1 MGTLVQAPERASV
14 EVSGLQA
21 IASPTGKGGGLGTFL
36 SGVLPAVNQEIDKY
50 QEANQDRLVAL
61 GQNDKL
67 NKMYREVSVLDRQA
81 YQQGRSYQ
89 DALNGQI
96 LLAKDFQNKVDELD
110 RTDPDPD
117 ALIQLQHE
125 YNNASVDNIHLSKL
139 PVEMKK
145 QLYDSQLKQNA
156 VYTKMIDTKLKR
168 ITADNVAVT
177 RMNSL
182 AMLTKN
188 IVRGEYT
195 PEERVVLLTA
205 HRDSSAAGMRLVD
218 PEVSLEDIDK
228 AFQEDVL
235 AVFTHALTTAQ
246 AGEDGAAN
254 IAFMDDLTA
263 TVELMEGV
271 SLKTATAI
279 SKKNMEFKAE
289 AIAINDTQITREVDD
304 FTTRVEL
311 EPSAVSGEDY
321 QALDGNIN
329 SLDNISPST
338 KTALKLKLNSSFVS
352 RYRAL
357 SAGQKLYNPT
367 EVSVTDAER
376 MGVSSSQLISEARTE
391 YLQKFDGDN
400 FLAGREMINQFGLS
414 SQYDSDGVRAGAE
427 LFARPFIGYVK
438 MGADGVAGDRYTT
451 LRESNFKTFSD
462 LYRSTVGTNGSA
474 AADLMAGIPDDLR
487 NAFITTMQAGGTLE
501 DVRIAAQSPVAN
513 AASYDNIRKAAE
525 GLKSEMFG
533 LGGNPIK
540 DTFAGRKSMSKHIQ
554 RNYMD
559 GVNIIAAES
568 FADLAPR
575 MGVSTNPEELG
586 ILLQEYQL
594 PSAGGFAAPLTN
606 TRVFSQLKKAK
617 TTKGAPLGLEFIS
630 QSDVAI
636 RKQLAEKYSD
646 ANAKVL
652 PDDVIVR
659 FNSTGEFATYSL
671 YDTTTDDKFGL
682 VDGKG
687 KLVRTVEVPTTHIL
701 EGAELIYNKDSQRKL
716 KPTVKQRRVQEA
728 ATVVGGGTIYNQTT
742 KQPSKIN
749 LTVPYAKMVGNNADV
764 GTALTSFL
772 GEWWGF
778 RSTPVEAG
786 SGMSYGIGATDKMV
800 HSNLRKEFIE
810 AGKSGKPQAAI
821 DVQAKLF
828 ESRFR
833 AVDMKQAF
841 QRVGVAP
848 PNENIYPKKNLPAVR
863 LLHAAAYFDGNNG
876 LYGNN
881 KGGKGVVAAMSAP
894 SYKEGVALF
903 QKTTL
908 YDPTGKQSNRN
919 KALLEELREHYKSQ
933 GKK

>member
-1 MGTLVQAPERASV
+1 MGTLVEAPNRANV
-14 EVSGLQA
+14 EIGGLA
-21 IASPTGKGGGLGTFL
+21 PVDRPAAGGGGLGTFL
-36 SGVLPAVNQEIDKY
+36 EGILPAVNKEIDIY

-81 YQQGRSYQ
+81 YQHGRSYQ

-96 LLAKDFQNKVDELD
+96 LLAQDFQNKVDELD
-110 RTDPDPD
+110 RTNPDPD
-117 ALIQLQHE
+117 ALIQLQSE

-139 PVEMKK
+139 PVGMKK
-145 QLYDSQLKQNA
+145 QLYGAQLKQNA

-205 HRDSSAAGMRLVD
+205 HRDSLWAGMRIVD
-218 PEVSLEDIDK
+218 SEVSVEDMD
-228 AFQEDVL
+228 AAYQEDVL
-235 AVFTHALTTAQ
+235 AVMTYALTTAQ

-289 AIAINDTQITREVDD
+289 AIAINDTQIAREVDD
-304 FTTRVEL
+304 FLKRVEL
-311 EPSAVSGEDY
+311 QPDSVSGDDY
-321 QALDGNIN
+321 QALDNNIN
-329 SLDNISPST
+329 SMDNISPSA
-338 KTALKLKLNSSFVS
+338 KTAMKKQLSSSFVS
-352 RYRAL
+352 RYKAL
-357 SAGQKLYNPT
+357 SSGQKLYNPT
-367 EVSVTDAER
+367 ELSVTDAER

-400 FLAGREMINQFGLS
+400 FLAGREMINQFGLG
-414 SQYDSDGVRAGAE
+414 SQYDSAGVQAGAE

-438 MGADGVAGDRYTT
+438 MGAEGVVGDRYTT

-462 LYRSTVGTNGSA
+462 LYRSTVSANGSA

-487 NAFITTMQAGGTLE
+487 NAFITTMQSGGSLE

-513 AASYDNIRKAAE
+513 AASYDNIRKAAG
-525 GLKSEMFG
+525 GLKADMFG
-533 LGGNPIK
+533 LGGSPIG
-540 DTFAGRKSMSKHIQ
+540 DTFAGRKSMSKKIQ
-554 RNYMD
+554 QNYMD
-559 GVNIIAAES
+559 GMNIIVAES
-568 FADLAPR
+568 FPDLVTR
-575 MGVSTNPEELG
+575 MGASTNSEELG
-586 ILLQEYQL
+586 VLIQEYQL
-594 PSAGGFAAPLTN
+594 PSSGGYTAPLTN
-606 TRVFSQLKKAK
+606 TRVYTQLKQAK
-617 TTKGAPLGLEFIS
+617 TANGAPLGLEFIS
-630 QSDVAI
+630 QADVAV

-646 ANAKVL
+646 ATAQVL

-671 YDTTTDDKFGL
+671 YDTTTDNKMGL

-687 KLVRTVEVPTTHIL
+687 KLVRTIEVPTTHIL
-701 EGAELIYNKDSQRKL
+701 DGAERIYNSDSQRKL
-716 KPTVKQRRVQEA
+716 KPTVKQQREKEA
-728 ATVVGGGTIYNQTT
+728 ATTVGTGTIYNQTT
-742 KQPSKIN
+742 KQPSKIK
-749 LTVPYAKMVGNNADV
+749 LTVPYAKMVGDNVDV
-764 GTALTSFL
+764 GTDLTSFL
-772 GEWWGF
+772 GDWWGF
-778 RSTPVEAG
+778 RSTPVETD
-786 SGMSYGIGATDKMV
+786 SGMSYGIGANDKMV
-800 HSNLRKEFIE
+800 HDNLKQEFIN

-841 QRVGVAP
+841 QRVGVKAP
-848 PNENIYPKKNLPAVR
+848 DKNLYPKKNLPAVR
-863 LLHAAAYFDGNNG
+863 LLHAAAYFDGNTG

-881 KGGKGVVAAMSAP
+881 KGVKGVVAAMSAP
-894 SYKEGVALF
+894 NYKAGEALF
-903 QKTTL
+903 KKTKL
-908 YDPTGKQSNRN
+908 YDPTGGQANRN
-919 KALLEELREHYKSQ
+919 KALLEQLREHYKSQ